1 MGYKRESHVLGLV
14 AQDDEITQGF
24 IDGKDTHKETAS
36 IMFDIPYDD
45 VDKVQRQSSK
55 AITFG
60 LIYGKGASSLAV
72 DLGISTEE
80 GERLVDKYYES
91 KPKVR
96 DFIEAT
102 HAKAKRDGYVETM
115 QGNRRNLNE
124 IWNRRTEADALRK
137 TVNTIK

>member
-1 MGYKRESHVLGLV
+1 M
-14 AQDDEITQGF
+14 
-24 IDGKDTHKETAS
+24 
-36 IMFDIPYDD
+36 
-45 VDKVQRQSSK
+45 
-55 AITFG
+55 

-72 DLGISTEE
+72 DLGITTEE
-80 GERLVDKYYES
+80 AERLVDKYYAS

-96 DFIEAT
+96 DFIGAT
-102 HAKAKRDGYVETM
+102 HAKAKKDGYVETM